1 MCVICIK
8 HRGVQFPTIETVEQ
22 MCDTNPHG
30 FSLVIRGKS
39 GKPRIYKT
47 LKQSEFLALY
57 RNILKE
63 YDYQDTTMFIH
74 ARIKTHGT
82 MRIENCHG
90 WRANGIVFAHNGIL
104 SIKNRGDMTDSETF
118 FRDIFIPAYQ
128 VGRWKAAELTI
139 KAVIGTSKFVFM
151 ESNGDLKHYGNYI
164 NDNGLLYSND
174 SYKPRVYPKWCGSGY
189 LRSGYPVSGKR
200 VTTCD
205 SSWIDEYYN
214 SIGYNYEK

>member
-1 MCVICIK
+1 
-8 HRGVQFPTIETVEQ
+8 
-22 MCDTNPHG
+22 MCDSNPHG

-57 RNILKE
+57 RNILNE

-82 MRIENCHG
+82 VRIENCHG
-90 WRANGIVFAHNGIL
+90 WRVDGIVFAHNGIL
-104 SIKNRGDMTDSETF
+104 PIENREDMTDSETF

-128 VGRWKAAELTI
+128 VGKWKAAERTI
-139 KAVIGTSKFVFM
+139 NAVIGTSKFVFM
-151 ESNGDLKHYGNYI
+151 ESNGDLKHYGRYI

-174 SYKPRVYPKWCGSGY
+174 SYKPKTYPQWSNRGY
-189 LRSGYPVSGKR
+189 LRSGYPTSER
-200 VTTCD
+200 RITTCD
-205 SSWIDEYYN
+205 ANWIDEYYN
-214 SIGYNYEK
+214 NIGYDYEK